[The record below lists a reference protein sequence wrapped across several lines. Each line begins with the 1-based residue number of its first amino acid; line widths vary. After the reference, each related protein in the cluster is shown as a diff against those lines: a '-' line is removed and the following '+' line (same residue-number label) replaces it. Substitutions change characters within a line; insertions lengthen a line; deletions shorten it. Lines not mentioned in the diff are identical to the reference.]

1 QVVMLGGL
9 YSNRDTLQE
18 ERVPVLSDI
27 PFLGELFTGKNHARE
42 VIQLVFFVKIH
53 IVAPDDTLYGFMYD
67 PNEQMIDSERVADI
81 VVDDPETKPKH
92 EKAIVGLVDEM
103 ISSFNKTWMPAS
115 NERKKREAMS
125 DSDETTPANSEKKT
139 ETEKK
144 TEQPSK

>member
-1 QVVMLGGL
+1 
-9 YSNRDTLQE
+9 
-18 ERVPVLSDI
+18 
-27 PFLGELFTGKNHARE
+27 
-42 VIQLVFFVKIH
+42 
-53 IVAPDDTLYGFMYD
+53 
-67 PNEQMIDSERVADI
+67 MIDSERVADI

-125 DSDETTPANSEKKT
+125 YSDETTPANSEKKT